1 MKKTNHVER
10 IMAENEGNELYF
22 SLVKR
27 AAGYSKAETKFEE
40 LTQKLEALGVDEN
53 DAEDI
58 LKDYGQTT
66 EENGFNAGF
75 DLGFQEGGLLGA
87 YGKACKD

>member
-1 MKKTNHVER
+1 MNKINHVER
-10 IMAENEGNELYF
+10 VIRDNEGKEIYND
-22 SLVKR
+22 LVER
-27 AAGYSKAETKFEE
+27 SAGYGKAELLFDE
-40 LTQKLEALGVDEN
+40 LTTKLEALGVDEN

-58 LKDYGQTT
+58 LQSYGDAK

-87 YGKACKD
+87 YGRKVS